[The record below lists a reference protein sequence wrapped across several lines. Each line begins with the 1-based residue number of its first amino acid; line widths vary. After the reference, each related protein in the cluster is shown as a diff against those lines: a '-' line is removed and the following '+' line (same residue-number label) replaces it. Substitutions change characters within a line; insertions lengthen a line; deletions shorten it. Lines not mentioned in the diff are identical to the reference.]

1 MKDIFTVLGKKNG
14 KNAVSL
20 SSLRKDIRELE
31 SFLEDHHVEC
41 RIKDD
46 EDLIKWSAVRT
57 ALEQKDQLDDVLYR
71 SLDSMQDYMHTLQYE
86 DINRLLM
93 LDIHQVSDALHH
105 FDRNGTAICMPCFDE
120 EFNRRYL
127 CSPAMF
133 TYPQYQRLLRG
144 YQPYLRWGMYG
155 DAPYANGF
163 GLCECLYEDR
173 ASGRI
178 VLYLR
183 KANRLYLMESAQ
195 VIETLCLEV
204 KAVDQ
209 MDDALLSALAESF
222 CALDVQRIV
231 ELLSSCSWM
240 KDRQSRKLQKLAQ

>member
-20 SSLRKDIRELE
+20 SSLKKDIRELE

-57 ALEQKDQLDDVLYR
+57 ALEQKDQLDDALYR

-105 FDRNGTAICMPCFDE
+105 FDSNGTAICMPCLDE

-163 GLCECLYEDR
+163 GIIPKNALCCFPEAHR
-173 ASGRI
+173 PAI
-178 VLYLR
+178 
-183 KANRLYLMESAQ
+183 
-195 VIETLCLEV
+195 
-204 KAVDQ
+204 
-209 MDDALLSALAESF
+209 
-222 CALDVQRIV
+222 
-231 ELLSSCSWM
+231 
-240 KDRQSRKLQKLAQ
+240 

>member
-20 SSLRKDIRELE
+20 SSLKKDIRELE

-57 ALEQKDQLDDVLYR
+57 ALEQKDQLDDALYR

-105 FDRNGTAICMPCFDE
+105 FDSNGTACTDCP
-120 EFNRRYL
+120 
-127 CSPAMF
+127 
-133 TYPQYQRLLRG
+133 
-144 YQPYLRWGMYG
+144 
-155 DAPYANGF
+155 
-163 GLCECLYEDR
+163 
-173 ASGRI
+173 
-178 VLYLR
+178 
-183 KANRLYLMESAQ
+183 
-195 VIETLCLEV
+195 
-204 KAVDQ
+204 
-209 MDDALLSALAESF
+209 
-222 CALDVQRIV
+222 
-231 ELLSSCSWM
+231 
-240 KDRQSRKLQKLAQ
+240 

>member
-20 SSLRKDIRELE
+20 SSLKKDIRELE

-105 FDRNGTAICMPCFDE
+105 FDSNGTAICLPCFDE

-127 CSPAMF
+127 CAGGCME
-133 TYPQYQRLLRG
+133 TRLMRMDSG
-144 YQPYLRWGMYG
+144 
-155 DAPYANGF
+155 
-163 GLCECLYEDR
+163 C
-173 ASGRI
+173 ASVCMRI
-178 VLYLR
+178 VP
-183 KANRLYLMESAQ
+183 A
-195 VIETLCLEV
+195 
-204 KAVDQ
+204 DG
-209 MDDALLSALAESF
+209 
-222 CALDVQRIV
+222 
-231 ELLSSCSWM
+231 SSCICA
-240 KDRQSRKLQKLAQ
+240 RPTGCI

>member
-20 SSLRKDIRELE
+20 SSLKKDIRELE

-57 ALEQKDQLDDVLYR
+57 ALEQKDQLDDALYR

-105 FDRNGTAICMPCFDE
+105 FDSNGTTICLPCFDE
-120 EFNRRYL
+120 AFNRRYL

-133 TYPQYQRLLRG
+133 TRSISACFAAISLICAGGCMETRLMRMDSG
-144 YQPYLRWGMYG
+144 CASVCMRI
-155 DAPYANGF
+155 APADG
-163 GLCECLYEDR
+163 
-173 ASGRI
+173 
-178 VLYLR
+178 
-183 KANRLYLMESAQ
+183 
-195 VIETLCLEV
+195 
-204 KAVDQ
+204 
-209 MDDALLSALAESF
+209 
-222 CALDVQRIV
+222 
-231 ELLSSCSWM
+231 SSCICA
-240 KDRQSRKLQKLAQ
+240 RPTGCI